1 MTINDMKCEVCGEEL
16 AVDTYYYIA
25 TGRLAQ
31 GVQSDPKAYKEYTL
45 CNDCYT
51 KLNTELLVSLRK
63 AKTRQA
69 EKKKQE

>member
-51 KLNTELLVSLRK
+51 KLNTELLVSLQK
-63 AKTRQA
+63 AKMKFQ
-69 EKKKQE
+69 KKPEQ